1 MKIEVLGP
9 GCQKC
14 QALAANT
21 ETAVQELGLDCQI
34 EKVTDISEISA
45 RGVMMTPA
53 LLVGGQVK
61 VIGRVPSVEEIKAMI
76 S

>member
-14 QALAANT
+14 QSLASNT
-21 ETAVQELGLDCQI
+21 ETAVRELGLDCRI